1 MEDAPELATARP
13 PEGVVKRRRWPAKAS
28 HQRTRPQLLTRDL
41 LDGRTNAAKEFDRLS
56 PAGALD
62 QRFISGL
69 LRETPMLSRVLEE
82 ETAESIRLTN
92 RIAIDHR
99 QLSKHARLYHR
110 RGVARRDR
118 DLGHRRDL
126 GRAGR

>member
-1 MEDAPELATARP
+1 VLENTRL
-13 PEGVVKRRRWPAKAS
+13 S
-28 HQRTRPQLLTRDL
+28 QRTVVGGKTHMEVAARSPTDRPV
-41 LDGRTNAAKEFDRLS
+41 AASRKSAQRS
-56 PAGALD
+56 RVTKSCASALD